1 MKLVIEGS
9 YNKTDAERDA
19 EKRMEQLSVD
29 AAIAIHYP
37 HEFPQQLTEPEIE
50 EKLKT
55 ARFGL
60 KVIVAEDI
68 SGTLYEYF
76 QKDSLLNLESGY
88 IDLTTIRRYKGSW
101 AVYHKR
107 EARKGS

>member
-1 MKLVIEGS
+1 MKVLTTRLMLKGMLRREWNNS
-9 YNKTDAERDA
+9 
-19 EKRMEQLSVD
+19 QLMLP
-29 AAIAIHYP
+29 AIAIHYP
-37 HEFPQQLTEPEIE
+37 HEFPQQLTEPKIK

-76 QKDSLLNLESGY
+76 LGKGYLLNLENG
-88 IDLTTIRRYKGSW
+88 
-101 AVYHKR
+101 
-107 EARKGS
+107 

>member
-1 MKLVIEGS
+1 MLFTIKLKLVIEG

-29 AAIAIHYP
+29 AAIAINYP

-68 SGTLYEYF
+68 SGTLYF
-76 QKDSLLNLESGY
+76 QKDSPLNLESGY
-88 IDLTTIRRYKGSW
+88 N
-101 AVYHKR
+101 
-107 EARKGS
+107 